1 MIDSTPSFK
10 FQSDRK
16 IFKKNPVSGFLPVLW
31 KKKEILRFSVRRKR
45 FRKKT
50 VFGSLPVFQSDTRYI
65 DMILE
70 FYYQNDLTPNYPENR
85 PTFTFCPKRHSLHVD
100 DFILINFLRNEVRL
114 FWLHENSL
122 RLCRRLRLSE
132 TIWEIGLMAQMVA
145 GCLWRLTRPETNIM
159 SQRVLFIPSQSP
171 VKVSKQIIKL
181 FLWDV
186 SIHVTNKD

>member
-1 MIDSTPSFK
+1 
-10 FQSDRK
+10 
-16 IFKKNPVSGFLPVLW
+16 
-31 KKKEILRFSVRRKR
+31 
-45 FRKKT
+45 
-50 VFGSLPVFQSDTRYI
+50 
-65 DMILE
+65 MILE

-171 VKVSKQIIKL
+171 VKVSKQIIKIFYGTYQFTRLIKINFRGILYLLEWSKINFWEILDLLEL
-181 FLWDV
+181 FLLCFEISRFTRLIRKLGSREL
-186 SIHVTNKD
+186 SIYSFY